1 MFAAIYLPDFELQAA
16 LRHDPILWEKPVAL
30 LNDRES
36 KASIFQLTAK
46 AAKAGVTAGM
56 TASQALARCLNL
68 IIKTRAFEQE
78 KIAGDIL
85 LHYAATLAPEIEATA
100 PGVCTVHFTSSKNCR
115 DKLEQVVTQLTELQL
130 AAQAGLAATP
140 DLSFLAACL
149 ARPVLEIENPQEFLG
164 PLTIETLAMIDRI
177 NQGSIQ
183 QAADR

>member
-16 LRHDPILWEKPVAL
+16 LRYDPTLWGKAVAL
-30 LNDRES
+30 INDRET
-36 KASIFQLTAK
+36 KAAILQLTPK
-46 AAKAGVTAGM
+46 AAEAGVVAGM

-85 LHYAATLAPEIEATA
+85 LHQAATLAPEIEATA
-100 PGVCTVHFTSSKNCR
+100 PGVCTVHFTSNKNCC
-115 DKLEQVVTQLTELQL
+115 DKVERVVGQMAELQL
-130 AAQAGLAATP
+130 RAQAGLAATP

-164 PLTIETLAMIDRI
+164 PLQIETLEMMNRI
-177 NQGSIQ
+177 NPNSLWQTTKP
-183 QAADR
+183 